1 MFVVC
6 KTCGNSYH
14 IPDEILGGEACR
26 FRCSGCGRSWE
37 LAGRPTLIGSAA
49 STRGDP
55 ARLGLA
61 QSPRRAGR
69 PPLARLARLA
79 RRLAAP
85 LAAASLLA
93 GSMTAIGA
101 RESIVAA
108 APFAAVAYAA
118 IGLPVNVRGL
128 RIDNLRA
135 RLDASGDKKIL
146 LVDGAIVNVR
156 RGETAAPDLRIALR
170 AADGRELYV
179 WTTRAPKERLARGE
193 RIDFAARLA
202 APPEGI
208 EDALVKF
215 VAPGDKVS
223 VDPEGS

>member
-1 MFVVC
+1 MFIVC

-14 IPDEILGGEACR
+14 IPDEILGEEAR
-26 FRCSGCGRSWE
+26 QVRCSGCGRSWE
-37 LAGRPTLIGSAA
+37 LKGRATLIGAAA
-49 STRGDP
+49 STRGEP
-55 ARLGLA
+55 ARLA
-61 QSPRRAGR
+61 QAPRPRRALGQ
-69 PPLARLARLA
+69 PLARVA

-108 APFAAVAYAA
+108 APFAAGAYAA
-118 IGLPVNVRGL
+118 IGLPVNLRGL
-128 RIDNLRA
+128 AIENVRA
-135 RLDASGDKKIL
+135 RIDASGDKKVL
-146 LVDGAIVNVR
+146 LVEGAIVNLR

-170 AADGRELYV
+170 ARDGRELYV
-179 WTTRAPKERLARGE
+179 WTTRAPKDRLARGE
-193 RIDFAARLA
+193 RVGFTARLA
-202 APPEGI
+202 TPPEGA

-223 VDPEGS
+223 PDPEGS

>member
-1 MFVVC
+1 MFIVC
-6 KTCGNSYH
+6 KTCGNPYH
-14 IPDEILGGEACR
+14 IPDEVLGEEAGR

-37 LAGRPTLIGSAA
+37 LEGRPTLVGAVA

-55 ARLGLA
+55 RRLGSRPA
-61 QSPRRAGR
+61 RRRAFG
-69 PPLARLARLA
+69 PPVARLA

-108 APFAAVAYAA
+108 APFAAGAYAA
-118 IGLPVNVRGL
+118 IGLPVNLRGL
-128 RIDNLRA
+128 AIEDVRA
-135 RLDASGDKKIL
+135 RIDASGDKKVL
-146 LVDGAIVNVR
+146 LVEGAIVNLR
-156 RGETAAPDLRIALR
+156 RGETAAADLRIALR

-179 WTTRAPKERLARGE
+179 WTTRAPKERLSRGE
-193 RIDFAARLA
+193 RVGFAARLA
-202 APPEGI
+202 TPPEGV

-223 VDPEGS
+223 LDPEGS